1 MERKITLRRFL
12 EITGKNIIEPWIA
25 NLYVDEWDEDFE
37 EWFSKIRIECIKNVN
52 ELNPYMDYEI
62 TAFHQ
67 KLCYGEMDRQDIYV
81 RKIEEE

>member
-1 MERKITLRRFL
+1 MENKITLRQFL
-12 EITGKNIIEPWIA
+12 EITGKDFIETWLA
-25 NLYVDEWDEDFE
+25 NLYVDEWDGDFQ
-37 EWFSKIRIECIKNVN
+37 EWFSKIRIKQIKNIS

-67 KLCYGEMDRQDIYV
+67 TLCYGEIDRQDIYV